1 MIAGSISS
9 RAAWFAVLAWLAPAQ
24 AADSGLAISDLDPA
38 VPACQDFNQH
48 ANGGWLARNPV
59 PPAYS
64 SWSTF
69 NEIEDRNNER
79 LLRIARE
86 AAAQR
91 DAPEGSPQWL
101 VGRFFRSA
109 TDAARLE
116 ALRFAPIQSDLD
128 AIAAI
133 RARKDLQPLIQRMH
147 RDGLPVLFHLVAQPD
162 LKDPDQVI
170 AYAFQGGL
178 GLPNRDFYL
187 RHDGDSRRQRE
198 AYREHIARMLA
209 LAGSGRR
216 RAQADAARIVELET
230 RLAQA
235 HLTREELRD
244 PARSYHLRSVAEANA
259 ATPGFDWRAYLDGM
273 GLAQVR
279 QFSLSHPDH
288 FAAMAQGLAQWRLS
302 TWRAYL
308 RWQLLRQSAPFLHAE
323 MVDESFRFYGAT
335 LRGQKRLRPREIR
348 AIEQM
353 NLRLGE
359 PLGRLFVERHFRPEA
374 KAQMLALVAQ
384 LRSALRLR
392 IEALPWLSA
401 GSRAEALGKWASFGA
416 KIGYPDR
423 WRDHSGLRLAPDT
436 LLANVRAL
444 DRFRQAQ
451 EYARV
456 GRPADRS
463 EWYVAPQQVNAYY
476 NPLLNEVVFPAG
488 ILQPPFFDPDADD
501 ALNYGAIGAVI
512 GHELMHA
519 FDDAGSRFDAQGRL
533 RDWWSAR
540 DRAEFGR
547 RAQRL
552 VAQASEFAAPDGLEL
567 DGKVSLGEN
576 IADLGGVS
584 LAYQALASTTA
595 GGSPAIDGYTPQQRF
610 FLGWA
615 RVWRRNWT
623 PEALRLHI
631 QTGPHA
637 PGAFR
642 VNAPLANMAEFQAA
656 FGCKAGDSMV
666 RDETARVEIW

>member
-1 MIAGSISS
+1 MIAGFTAS
-9 RAAWFAVLAWLAPAQ
+9 RAVCLAVFAWLVPAQ
-24 AADSGLAISDLDPA
+24 AADSGLFAGDLDPA
-38 VPACQDFNQH
+38 VSACQDFNQY
-48 ANGGWLARNPV
+48 ANGGWLRRNPV

-64 SWSTF
+64 SWGSF

-91 DAPEGSPQWL
+91 DATEGSPQWL

-109 TDAARLE
+109 TDAAQLE
-116 ALRFAPIQSDLD
+116 ALQFAPIQSDLD

-133 RARKDLQPLIQRMH
+133 RARSELQPLIQRLH
-147 RDGLPVLFHLVAQPD
+147 REGVPVLFHLVAQPD
-162 LKDPDQVI
+162 LKDPGQVI

-187 RHDGDSRRQRE
+187 RHDAESRRQLE

-209 LAGSGRR
+209 LAGSSMRR
-216 RAQADAARIVELET
+216 SQADAGRIVALET
-230 RLAQA
+230 RLARA
-235 HLTREELRD
+235 HLSREELRD
-244 PARSYHLRSVAEANA
+244 PARSYHLRSVGEASA
-259 ATPGFDWRAYLDGM
+259 ATPGFDWRGYLDAV
-273 GLAQVR
+273 GLAHAQ
-279 QFSLSHPDH
+279 QFSLSHPEH
-288 FAAMAQGLAQWRLS
+288 FSTVAQGIAQWPLAS
-302 TWRAYL
+302 WRAYL
-308 RWQLLRQSAPFLHAE
+308 RWQLLRHSAPFLHGA

-353 NLRLGE
+353 NQRLGE
-359 PLGRLFVERHFRPEA
+359 PLGQLFVERHFRPEA
-374 KAQMLALVAQ
+374 KARMLALVEQ

-392 IEALPWLSA
+392 IESLPWLGE
-401 GSRAEALGKWASFGA
+401 GSRAEALRKWTSFGA

-423 WRDHSGLRLAPDT
+423 WRDHSGLILAPDT

-456 GRPADRS
+456 GRPADRR
-463 EWYVAPQQVNAYY
+463 EWYIAPQQVNAYY
-476 NPLLNEVVFPAG
+476 NRLLNEIVFPAG

-501 ALNYGAIGAVI
+501 ALNFGAIGAVI

-533 RDWWSAR
+533 RDWWSTR
-540 DRAEFGR
+540 DRAEFER

-552 VAQASEFAAPDGLEL
+552 IAQAGEFATPDGLRL
-567 DGKVSLGEN
+567 NGKASLGEN
-576 IADLGGVS
+576 IADLGGVN
-584 LAYQALASTTA
+584 LAYQAFVSTLP
-595 GGSPAIDGYTPQQRF
+595 GSGPAIDGYTPQQRF

-642 VNAPLANMAEFQAA
+642 VNAPLANMPEFHSA
-656 FGCKAGDSMV
+656 FGCTRGDPMV
-666 RDETARVEIW
+666 RIGSERVEIW